1 MSGVISS
8 LQRTRWP
15 GSASG
20 RDYAELAAKFLRQRL
35 DDPFRID
42 AAARP
47 DLIDQ
52 RITKNRRARE
62 VRDVRELPLLPDHS
76 NADISEACCHQQ
88 LLDRIDLVAGER
100 HAVELRRI
108 GREEARRHLMRETAK
123 RIVAM

>member
-8 LQRTRWP
+8 LQRTRSP
-15 GSASG
+15 GRACG
-20 RDYAELAAKFLRQRL
+20 RDCRQIRDELLLQRIN
-35 DDPFRID
+35 DPFRID

-52 RITKNRRARE
+52 RVTKNRRTRE
-62 VRDVRELPLLPDHS
+62 VRDIRELPLLPDHG
-76 NADISEACCHQQ
+76 NADISEARCDQQ

-108 GREEARRHLMRETAK
+108 GREEARRTSCAMRPNGL
-123 RIVAM
+123 